1 MKTMFNFENLS
12 PQDFEELCSDIICK
26 HLNLDF
32 ERFKPG
38 KDKGIDLRLLENNAI
53 NTIVQIKHQPG
64 SYTSNHKSTLTKEFK
79 SFKKHNHSF
88 EKYILITSA
97 ELSGVN
103 KDEILKLSDGA
114 IKSAD
119 DIWGIEFIEDFL
131 RRNPE
136 IVRQHYKLWL
146 SSVEIINSVLHQ
158 KVYGKSE
165 GYLSELLKRK
175 NWFVQTWSL
184 HEGIKILKQRK
195 VLLILGDPGVGKTF
209 HAELICLALIAEK
222 YEFIYAESID
232 EAEDVF
238 IKDKK
243 QVFFIDDFMGANF
256 LDLFKENTENKIIRF
271 IDRIKSTENKYVVF
285 CSRTTIFNSA
295 IQRSI
300 HLGNKQLE
308 NKGLLLEVTKYSD
321 MEKAK
326 ILYNHLVYRGLDR
339 KYFET
344 VRNSKFYLKIVR
356 HKNFNPRLI
365 EFITSLELIEDKQS
379 EEYLLLIENY
389 LENPGEIWNS
399 AYENQLSDESRWLLQ
414 TLFTLQGNCEEN
426 LLQECFNARLRY
438 EIKNSNH
445 VPSTSP
451 YENSIKILLNGY
463 LTREISN
470 DWRYDRLKTEVSF
483 RNPSVSDFLS
493 KYLLENQYP
502 LKNTISSVI
511 YFFQIKYLIISKLIL
526 KSEISHMVLSIF
538 HGKKNMVPGTKSTLE
553 EELLSLIVM
562 SEFDAEFEVTLK
574 IFASIISK
582 KKKIDFKLLNATF
595 KYLVNYINND
605 NSKELGLDFK
615 NIFYVLLLN
624 IPNFQTIHPLIKKA
638 ESFDIDLT
646 KEFLNQPTEEID
658 LACYKACE
666 AEADSMLSEDDDY
679 QNSFSPDDIATAVAS
694 VEERFYDKLSVVKFL
709 SDSEFDA
716 FNIDYEEV
724 AMERKDSRY
733 EDEYHPDP
741 EELMEV
747 SDEQIS
753 HVFRD

>member
-1 MKTMFNFENLS
+1 MFNFNNLS

-26 HLNLDF
+26 HLNSDF

-38 KDKGIDLRLLENNAI
+38 KDKGIDLRLLGNNAI
-53 NTIVQIKHQPG
+53 NIIVQIKHQPG

-97 ELSGVN
+97 GLSGVN
-103 KDEILKLSDGA
+103 KDEILKISDGM

-119 DIWGIEFIEDFL
+119 DILGVEFIEDFL

-146 SSVEIINSVLHQ
+146 SSVEIIDSVLHS

-165 GYLSELLKRK
+165 DYLSELLNRK
-175 NWFVQTWSL
+175 NWFVQTRSL
-184 HEGIKILKQRK
+184 HEGIKILRQKQT
-195 VLLILGDPGVGKTF
+195 LLILGDPGVGKTF
-209 HAELICLALIAEK
+209 HAELICLSLIAEK

-232 EAEDVF
+232 EAEEVF
-238 IKDKK
+238 TKERK

-256 LDLFKENTENKIIRF
+256 LELFKENTENKIIRF
-271 IDRIKSTENKYVVF
+271 IDRIKTAENKYVVL
-285 CSRTTIFNSA
+285 CSRTTIYNSA

-300 HLGNKQLE
+300 HLGNKKLE

-321 MEKAK
+321 IEKAK
-326 ILYNHLVYRGLDR
+326 ILYNHLVYRELDK
-339 KYFET
+339 KYFES
-344 VRNSKFYLKIVR
+344 VRDTKFYLKIVR

-365 EFITSLELIEDKQS
+365 EFITSLELIEDKQD
-379 EEYLLLIENY
+379 EEYLKLIEYY
-389 LENPGEIWNS
+389 LENPGEIWSS

-414 TLFTLQGNCEEN
+414 TLFTLQGNCDEN
-426 LLQECFNARLRY
+426 LLQKCFDARLEY
-438 EIKNSNH
+438 EIKYSNH

-463 LTREISN
+463 LTREIS
-470 DWRYDRLKTEVSF
+470 DSWRYKELRTEVSF

-493 KYLLENQYP
+493 KYLLENRYP
-502 LKNTISSVI
+502 LKNTISSAI
-511 YFFQIKYLIISKLIL
+511 YFFQVNHLIISKLIL
-526 KSEISHMVLSIF
+526 KPQISHIVLSIF
-538 HGKKNMVPGTKSTLE
+538 HGNKSMIPGTKSTLE

-562 SEFDAEFEVTLK
+562 SDFAVEFEVTLN
-574 IFASIISK
+574 IFTSIINK
-582 KKKIDFKLLNATF
+582 KKKSDFKLLNTTF
-595 KYLVNYINND
+595 KYLVDYINN
-605 NSKELGLDFK
+605 NNPIELELNFK
-615 NIFYVLLLN
+615 SIFYVLLLS
-624 IPNFQTIHPLIKKA
+624 IPNFQAIHTLIKKA
-638 ESFDIDLT
+638 KSFDIDLT
-646 KEFLNQPTEEID
+646 EEFLKQPTEDID
-658 LACYKACE
+658 LACYKVCE
-666 AEADSMLSEDDDY
+666 SEADSMLAEDDAY
-679 QNSFSPDDIATAVAS
+679 QNSFSPDEIEDAAVS
-694 VEERFYDKLSVVKFL
+694 VEERFFDNISVFNFL

-724 AMERKDSRY
+724 AMERRDSMY
-733 EDEYHPDP
+733 EEEYHPEP

-753 HVFRD
+753 HVFSD